1 MKANNKI
8 KTYVKVIK
16 SNATKLLNLEKKRLV
31 RMGAIILAV
40 ITIAG
45 SVLIVFKMN
54 NKQPH
59 IVDKPAEIVE
69 VVDDKNNKTNLFL
82 EHVQQL
88 KSGIYET
95 QALVFGEEKM
105 RMDETFGESSKD
117 YVVVQG
123 NFRIKYSIDIN
134 RMKLDYNFDTETV
147 VLKVPK
153 DAVGVD
159 SVELLGD
166 ITEIEK
172 HESFG
177 VKLKELI
184 PGLSND
190 EQLKESAIRQLLRNS
205 KVEAQK
211 YDVNE
216 VQEKAHKA
224 LKELVDTININN
236 LDYRIE
242 FVDNTKINIK

>member
-1 MKANNKI
+1 MRANNKI

-45 SVLIVFKMN
+45 SILIVFKMN
-54 NKQPH
+54 NKQH
-59 IVDKPAEIVE
+59 KIVDKPAEIVE

-105 RMDETFGESSKD
+105 RIDETFGESSKD

-184 PGLSND
+184 PGLNND

-205 KVEAQK
+205 KVEAQN

>member
-16 SNATKLLNLEKKRLV
+16 TNATKLLIKEKKRLV

-40 ITIAG
+40 ITITG
-45 SVLIVFKMN
+45 GVLIVFKMN
-54 NKQPH
+54 NKQPT
-59 IVDKPAEIVE
+59 IVDKPAEIIE

-95 QALVFGEEKM
+95 QTLVFGEEQM
-105 RMDETFGESSKD
+105 RVNETFGESSKD

-123 NFRIKYSIDIN
+123 NFRIKYSIDIS
-134 RMKLDYNFDTETV
+134 RMRLDYNFDTETV

-159 SVELLGD
+159 SVELVGD
-166 ITEIEK
+166 ITEIERY
-172 HESFG
+172 ESFG

-184 PGLSND
+184 PGLNND

-216 VQEKAHKA
+216 VQEKAQKS

>member
-45 SVLIVFKMN
+45 SILIVFKMN
-54 NKQPH
+54 NKQPK

-123 NFRIKYSIDIN
+123 NFRIKYSIDIS

-166 ITEIEK
+166 ITEVEK

-184 PGLSND
+184 PGLNND

-216 VQEKAHKA
+216 VQEKAHNA

-242 FVDNTKINIK
+242 FVDNTRINIK

>member
-45 SVLIVFKMN
+45 SILIVFKMN
-54 NKQPH
+54 NKQPK

>member
-31 RMGAIILAV
+31 KMGAIILAV
-40 ITIAG
+40 ITITG

-54 NKQPH
+54 NRQPK

-105 RMDETFGESSKD
+105 RIDETFGESSKD

-172 HESFG
+172 YESFG

-184 PGLSND
+184 PGLNND

>member
-45 SVLIVFKMN
+45 SILIVFKMN
-54 NKQPH
+54 NKQPK

-105 RMDETFGESSKD
+105 RIDETFGESSKD

-172 HESFG
+172 YESFG

-184 PGLSND
+184 PGLNND